1 MCCFAK
7 LVYLPRVELGSMPSE
22 GIILSIRLQVGT
34 LFIVAYFVFI
44 RKGYKDIFPFRQK
57 FFVKIVAK
65 RLIIAK
71 FCGIFNKLYSACMC
85 WCGGISRKGSSM
97 AFASKAC
104 SAEGR
109 RATRQ
114 VFVSIQQFF
123 MLVWWNGRRVGLKI
137 RCW

>member
-1 MCCFAK
+1 
-7 LVYLPRVELGSMPSE
+7 MPSE

-44 RKGYKDIFPFRQK
+44 RKGYKDIFPFRQN

-85 WCGGISRKGSSM
+85 WCGGMADASDSKSDVGDNMWVQVPPPAPMELSFCGSSI
-97 AFASKAC
+97 FLT
-104 SAEGR
+104 E
-109 RATRQ
+109 Q
-114 VFVSIQQFF
+114 
-123 MLVWWNGRRVGLKI
+123 
-137 RCW
+137 